1 MSSESYYDN
10 DDDGNVFEPSTS
22 YNSKNKKS
30 KLKKNVNG
38 PYNVILTI
46 QGIKYDITMVE
57 NYLNVFCFVKKE
69 FSFMHKESL
78 SIHNILI

>member
-1 MSSESYYDN
+1 MKIK
-10 DDDGNVFEPSTS
+10 VFRR
-22 YNSKNKKS
+22 
-30 KLKKNVNG
+30 LK
-38 PYNVILTI
+38 
-46 QGIKYDITMVE
+46 IKYDITMVE